1 MTYLIEGIEE
11 VEVDNFHLPPFPVQ
25 LGTNKVKHLNQLRN
39 AGMVYHEAICISTAP
54 DDTM

>member
-1 MTYLIEGIEE
+1 MTYLIEGIKE